1 MDVVVTLK
9 LHQIQHTV
17 NGTVPSDT
25 SNCSVFEQPDVVR
38 LTHRIKELEHEKAL
52 QKKQMMSGAD
62 STGKGRV
69 ALWRDAASESGA
81 GSDDEEGVHLGHG
94 SMHAVLPSFA

>member
-1 MDVVVTLK
+1 MTLK

-25 SNCSVFEQPDVVR
+25 SNCSVFEQPGVVR

-52 QKKQMMSGAD
+52 QKKQMRSGAD
-62 STGKGRV
+62 STGGVGGGSNSGGPASDMRRAVAGRGRLC
-69 ALWRDAASESGA
+69 ASLQDFTAAQE
-81 GSDDEEGVHLGHG
+81 L
-94 SMHAVLPSFA
+94 